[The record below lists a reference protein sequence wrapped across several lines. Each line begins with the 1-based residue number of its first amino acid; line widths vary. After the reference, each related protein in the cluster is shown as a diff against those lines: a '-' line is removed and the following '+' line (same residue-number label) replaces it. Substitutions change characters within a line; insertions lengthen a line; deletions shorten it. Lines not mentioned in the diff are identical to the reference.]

1 MIETTIANLE
11 KHNFVVHRVATADE
25 AKDKVIELIPLGSAV
40 GFGGST
46 TVAQAGIH
54 DALRAGDYRLFDP
67 YVPGLDPEE
76 NERRRKGGMQA
87 EYYVTGVNAVS
98 EEGEL
103 FYLDGIGNRVG
114 AVSYGPGAVVVV
126 TSIKKIVPD
135 EAAAWKRIK
144 EEASPPNAKRF
155 GANVP
160 CVETGECSDCDSPNR
175 ICNIYLRIHRVGAKN
190 RFHIIFVDE
199 NLGF

>member
-1 MIETTIANLE
+1 MIEKTIANLE
-11 KHNFVVHRVATADE
+11 KHNFLVHRVATAAE
-25 AKDKVIELIPLGSAV
+25 AKDKVLELIPPGVTV

-54 DALRAGDYRLFDP
+54 DALRAGDYNLFDP
-67 YVPGLDPEE
+67 YVSGIDPEE
-76 NERRRKGGMQA
+76 NVRCRKGGMQA
-87 EYYVTGVNAVS
+87 EFYVTGVNAVS

-114 AVSYGPGAVVVV
+114 AVSCGPGAVIVV
-126 TSIKKIVPD
+126 TSTKKIVPD

-144 EEASPPNAKRF
+144 EQAAPPNAKRF
-155 GANVP
+155 GAKVP
-160 CVETGECSDCDSPNR
+160 CVETGECSDCESPNR
-175 ICNIYLRIHRVGAKN
+175 ICNLYLRIHRVWDKN

-199 NLGF
+199 DLGF